1 MGFTSWCQDKWL
13 MMMRTKPHY
22 ISVLGRKRSSISSPP
37 KFAAREGKCGNKF
50 GVFLNVVT
58 MLCSVSFGILLV
70 LSDIGDIEP
79 SSLTTYLVS
88 LTIAGVVAITSG
100 KLKLLISV
108 VTFN

>member
-1 MGFTSWCQDKWL
+1 MGFASWCQDRWL

-50 GVFLNVVT
+50 GAFLSVVT
-58 MLCSVSFGILLV
+58 MFCSVSFGISLV
-70 LSDIGDIEP
+70 LSKNIDS

-88 LTIAGVVAITSG
+88 LIVAGVVAITSG
-100 KLKLLISV
+100 K
-108 VTFN
+108 